1 VNPVLG
7 IVTELVARGHRV
19 SYATTP
25 DFAARVAQAGA
36 SPVLYHSTLPSDSDP
51 TTTWP
56 EDLGEGL
63 LLSLQESIATLP
75 EIEAAFRHDRPDL
88 VLSEDTMGAGRV
100 MAAKWGIPAIQV
112 WPFFAVNEHWSWWTH
127 VDQSASTRVQRHRTM
142 TAFLDSQGLGS
153 VKDYF
158 AANLDGG
165 IVLMPRTF
173 QYRGETFSERFAF
186 VGPCLT
192 ERAFQGSWQ
201 APTGERPVL
210 YISLGTVHSRR
221 PEFYR
226 ACFDAFADLPWHV
239 VMAVGHFIEPS
250 SLGEPA
256 ANFQVHP
263 RVPQLSV
270 LSQAS
275 VFVTHAGMNST
286 MESLYYGVPMVA
298 IPQMV
303 EQEHNARRV
312 EELGLGRL
320 VAREEAT
327 ATHLREAVLSI
338 AADKGMPERLHAMRA
353 ASRGAGGAPA
363 AADFV
368 EASLRRC
375 CALTCHAGSA

>member
-1 VNPVLG
+1 
-7 IVTELVARGHRV
+7 
-19 SYATTP
+19 
-25 DFAARVAQAGA
+25 
-36 SPVLYHSTLPSDSDP
+36 
-51 TTTWP
+51 
-56 EDLGEGL
+56 
-63 LLSLQESIATLP
+63 
-75 EIEAAFRHDRPDL
+75 
-88 VLSEDTMGAGRV
+88 VLSEDTVGAGRI
-100 MAAKWGIPAIQV
+100 MAAKWDIPAIQV
-112 WPFFAVNEHWSWWTH
+112 WPFFAVNEHWSMR
-127 VDQSASTRVQRHRTM
+127 VDRSAPTLAQCHRTM
-142 TAFLDSQGLGS
+142 TALLDSQGLGS
-153 VKDYF
+153 VEAYF

-165 IVLMPRTF
+165 IVLMPRKF

-210 YISLGTVHSRR
+210 YISLGTAYFKR

-239 VMAVGHFIEPS
+239 VMAVGHFVEPS

-256 ANFQVHP
+256 ANFEVHP

-298 IPQMV
+298 IPQTV
-303 EQEHNARRV
+303 EQEFNARRV

-338 AADKGMPERLHAMRA
+338 AADEGMLERLRAMSE

-363 AADFV
+363 AADFI
-368 EASLRRC
+368 EASLR
-375 CALTCHAGSA
+375 